1 MQAPLKY
8 IFSVGLI
15 SVVYEGLFIKK
26 MVSSSPKITRF
37 YIQAHK
43 QRERNLRDT
52 DWIEM
57 SLFTA
62 SNGESA
68 LEVVLGKC
76 QMSPSSSAGNCGSV
90 VASQL
95 SYKPY
100 SNLFEFYSNLFSPDS
115 FLCSYCSAF
124 LGLANGHELLRFF
137 DDKFKS
143 KSIIYKL
150 RILRTARRILNPE
163 TFGNGTY
170 EATCHARF

>member
-1 MQAPLKY
+1 MAIIVGVALRSDMMMQAPLKY

-100 SNLFEFYSNLFSPDS
+100 SNLFEFYSNLFPPTLSSVVTVVLSSDLQMGTNFCVS
-115 FLCSYCSAF
+115 LTT
-124 LGLANGHELLRFF
+124 N
-137 DDKFKS
+137 
-143 KSIIYKL
+143 
-150 RILRTARRILNPE
+150 LNL
-163 TFGNGTY
+163 NQ
-170 EATCHARF
+170 